1 MDLAATWILVKI
13 APGAGRR
20 SHATAAGV
28 AHVRQGRSVSAGMLP
43 DTGLSSDLRSTF
55 GRPSSA
61 A

>member
-1 MDLAATWILVKI
+1 MDLAATPILVKI
-13 APGAGRR
+13 APDAGRR
-20 SHATAAGV
+20 TRAPAAGL

-43 DTGLSSDLRSTF
+43 DTGLSSDFRSTF